1 MERVIHMKSRNIA
14 VCAAFAM
21 LLAAAVRFHGEISE
35 SVISAGNRCILLI
48 IPSLYLFSVL
58 ASLCIRSGVLEIL
71 AAPLDGFGRK
81 CLHMDGILFMILLF
95 SQTAG
100 YPIGTQLLHRMQQ
113 KGLLQREQ
121 EHFLLCVCVG
131 CGPAFL
137 LGTVGGIL
145 RLSPKLAALLMLSV
159 VLPNFLL
166 AVVFALLFD
175 FRSGNRPEP
184 KLSLTSAEF
193 VASVDNGASA
203 MLKICSMILV
213 FGALMGI
220 AEGSGA
226 LWAVSQTAAEIL
238 HCPPVLA
245 ESWFA
250 AFLEISNLT
259 EFLRQGGSL
268 PWAAALLSFGGI
280 CVHMQNAAI
289 CGGEFPWLRFWGIR
303 LLTAVSSYFLCSFA
317 IKLVFRGNVHTV
329 LLCTPDYVPEVSP
342 QGVMPVLCLLIMS
355 VLLLMRHDEVHRKK
369 IYTKRNHNLQRYN

>member
-1 MERVIHMKSRNIA
+1 MKRVIHMKYRKIA

-21 LLAAAVRFHGEISE
+21 LLAAAVHFHGEISE
-35 SVISAGNRCILLI
+35 SVIAAGNRCILVI

-71 AAPLDGFGRK
+71 AAPLDGFSRK
-81 CLHMDGILFMILLF
+81 CLHMDGILLMILLF

-100 YPIGTQLLHRMQQ
+100 YPIGTQLLHRMRQ

-121 EHFLLCVCVG
+121 EHLLLCVCIG

-137 LGTVGGIL
+137 LGTVGEIL
-145 RLSPKLAALLMLSV
+145 RISPRLALLLMLSV
-159 VLPNFLL
+159 ALPNLLL
-166 AVVFALLFD
+166 AVLFAVLFD
-175 FRSGNRPEP
+175 FRSGSRSEP
-184 KLSLTSAEF
+184 RLSLSSAEF

-226 LWAVSQTAAEIL
+226 LRAVSQTAAELL
-238 HCPPVLA
+238 HCPPELA
-245 ESWFA
+245 ESWLA

-259 EFLRQGGSL
+259 EFLRQGGTL

-289 CGGEFPWLRFWGIR
+289 CGGEFPWFRFWGVR
-303 LLTAVSSYFLCSFA
+303 LLTAVCSYFLCDFV
-317 IKLVFRGNVHTV
+317 IKLAFRGDVPTV
-329 LLCTPDYVPEVSP
+329 LLRTPDYVPEVSS
-342 QGVMPVLCLLIMS
+342 QGVMPVLCLLVMS
-355 VLLLMRHDEVHRKK
+355 VFLLMRHDEVYRKK